1 MSLLTDVMALCNIP
15 NLTTKSHDL
24 AVHMAMDALLYGP
37 DIDALSTGLIQ
48 GPIVPQHCHFFG
60 LRNLNAPTTLKKYS
74 FFLKSSALILGLP
87 GPGEKSHKIFA
98 KEPFKYFNVFLAAI
112 EPCSLQALCAL
123 HIS

>member
-60 LRNLNAPTTLKKYS
+60 LRNLNAPTT
-74 FFLKSSALILGLP
+74 FLFSKILCVDTG
-87 GPGEKSHKIFA
+87 
-98 KEPFKYFNVFLAAI
+98 AARARR
-112 EPCSLQALCAL
+112 EVAQDLCQRT
-123 HIS
+123 I